1 MYAYCI
7 LIPHQRSFSTIMD
20 DISSSELAPILN
32 LEVLDKHGARHSLQS
47 LVQGKRV
54 VVIFVRWF
62 GEPSGFFV

>member
-1 MYAYCI
+1 
-7 LIPHQRSFSTIMD
+7 MD